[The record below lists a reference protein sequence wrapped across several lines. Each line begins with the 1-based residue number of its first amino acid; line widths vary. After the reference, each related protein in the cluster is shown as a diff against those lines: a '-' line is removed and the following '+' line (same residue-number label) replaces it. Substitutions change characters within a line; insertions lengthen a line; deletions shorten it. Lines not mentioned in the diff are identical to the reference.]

1 MKKMKNILIYSF
13 IAALALGAGIMFY
26 SSAHKAVAA
35 GGDGAPAPQAMPVQ
49 VAKIAPQS
57 IQIWKKF
64 SGHVVAVDR
73 AEIRPQVSGRI
84 TEIRFKDGQHVEKDD
99 VLILIDPRPY
109 QAAVDQAEA
118 ALDVAV
124 TQANLAEKE
133 YQRAKKLIE
142 TDAIAQGL
150 LDERLNKRGSAAATV
165 KGAKALL
172 ESAKIDLDYAHVKA
186 PIAGK
191 ISRAEITEG
200 NLVQAG
206 AGAPLLT
213 SIVADDKMYVDFE
226 IDERTYLKSVKA
238 NAGSGDVKV
247 PVKLV
252 LLNGDIEYEGVVDSF
267 DNRIDPSSGTMR
279 ARAVFENKD
288 KFLLPGMSVSILM
301 GSTGDQKRIM
311 VSERAIGTDQ
321 DRKFVY
327 TVNGDNT
334 AKYREVKIG
343 DSING
348 QRVILSGLEEG
359 EKIIT
364 DGLVRI
370 RPGMPVS
377 PQMASAEENKDN
389 AGSAAISPP
398 PSDELN
404 VSEEE

>member
-1 MKKMKNILIYSF
+1 M
-13 IAALALGAGIMFY
+13 
-26 SSAHKAVAA
+26 
-35 GGDGAPAPQAMPVQ
+35 
-49 VAKIAPQS
+49 
-57 IQIWKKF
+57 
-64 SGHVVAVDR
+64 
-73 AEIRPQVSGRI
+73 
-84 TEIRFKDGQHVEKDD
+84 
-99 VLILIDPRPY
+99 LILIDPRPY

-238 NAGSGDVKV
+238 NAGSSDVKV

-370 RPGMPVS
+370 RPGMPIS